1 MAKEKTLSG
10 KEMLE
15 EKKKFNV
22 FDMIGGIFKPILI
35 VIIGAGVLQAL
46 RDILLQ
52 IGAISRVSSSYIFL
66 DGLGNAV
73 FYFLPI
79 FLAIS
84 SANVFGA
91 TPFLA
96 AAVAAFLLYPNIT
109 NLFSWA
115 NSVGWDLTLF
125 GKIPITYV
133 KYESSVLPIILIVF
147 FQSKIEPLL
156 KKTIPDL
163 LRSILFPVL
172 TLFITCLAGI
182 IILGPIG
189 TWVGDGLA
197 FVITWLNTRVPWLVP
212 TLVGA
217 ASPFLVITGSHYSLF
232 PVATQNLAQLGY
244 DTVLMPGMMAS
255 NIALAGASFAV
266 AVRAKQKSYKS
277 YCASSGITSFFGISQ
292 SSLYGIA
299 IPLQKPLIASVIGG
313 GLAGFYAGI
322 TGIRAQSF
330 VTPGLLSLVGYSTPT
345 SNLINAV
352 ICIAIAFV
360 ATFVLTLIMGFQEPS
375 KETVRELTGEPISES
390 EKQEILDKA
399 EELEATARK
408 TEEALGD
415 AAMETTRATITR
427 GATRIGE
434 ATGLV
439 SASET
444 ESEEENGKAKEA
456 TEQKG
461 EDA

>member
-1 MAKEKTLSG
+1 MTKTETLSG
-10 KEMLE
+10 KEMLV

-35 VIIGAGVLQAL
+35 VIVGAGVLQTL
-46 RDILLQ
+46 RDILVQ
-52 IGAISRVSSSYIFL
+52 TGAISKVSSSYIFL
-66 DGLGNAV
+66 DGLGSAA

-84 SANVFGA
+84 SANVFKA
-91 TPFLA
+91 TPYLA
-96 AAVAAFLLYPNIT
+96 AAVAAFLLFPNIT

-115 NSVGWDLTLF
+115 NSVGWNLTLF

-133 KYESSVLPIILIVF
+133 KYESSVLPIILIIF

-156 KKTIPDL
+156 KKVIPDL

-182 IILGPIG
+182 IILGPLG
-189 TWVGDGLA
+189 TWAGDGLA
-197 FVITWLNTRVPWLVP
+197 FVITWINGLAPWLVP

-266 AVRAKQKSYKS
+266 AIRAKQKSYKS
-277 YCASSGITSFFGISQ
+277 YCASSGLTSFFGISQ

-299 IPLQKPLIASVIGG
+299 IPLKKPLITSVIGG
-313 GLAGFYAGI
+313 GIAGFYAGI
-322 TGIRAQSF
+322 SGIQARSF
-330 VTPGLLSLVGYSTPT
+330 STPGLLSLVGYSSPT
-345 SNLINAV
+345 SNLINAL
-352 ICIAIAFV
+352 ICIVIAFV
-360 ATFVLTLIMGFQEPS
+360 ATFILTFLAGFQEPS
-375 KETVRELTGEPISES
+375 RETVRELTGEPISEE
-390 EKQEILDKA
+390 EKQEIIEKA
-399 EELEATARK
+399 EELEAAAREA
-408 TEEALGD
+408 EEALGD
-415 AAMETTRATITR
+415 ASMEVTRATIAR
-427 GATRIGE
+427 GATRLGE
-434 ATGLV
+434 TTGLV
-439 SASET
+439 SPTEDET
-444 ESEEENGKAKEA
+444 GEEDD
-456 TEQKG
+456 QKG
-461 EDA
+461 GDA

>member
-1 MAKEKTLSG
+1 MAKSETLSG
-10 KEMLE
+10 KEMLT

-46 RDILLQ
+46 RDILVQ
-52 IGAISRVSSSYIFL
+52 VGAISRVSSSYIFL
-66 DGLGNAV
+66 DGLGSAV

-84 SANVFGA
+84 SANVFKA

-96 AAVAAFLLYPNIT
+96 AAVAAFLLFPSIT
-109 NLFSWA
+109 NLYSWA

-156 KKTIPDL
+156 KKIIPDL

-172 TLFITCLAGI
+172 TLFITCIAGI

-189 TWVGDGLA
+189 TWLGDGLA
-197 FVITWLNTRVPWLVP
+197 LVITWLNSKLPWLVP

-277 YCASSGITSFFGISQ
+277 YCASSGITAFFGISQ
-292 SSLYGIA
+292 SALYGIA
-299 IPLQKPLIASVIGG
+299 IPLKKPLIASVIGG
-313 GLAGFYAGI
+313 GVAGFYAGI
-322 TGIRAQSF
+322 MNMRAQSF
-330 VTPGLLSLVGYSTPT
+330 ITPGLLSLVGYSTPT

-352 ICIAIAFV
+352 ICIVIAF
-360 ATFVLTLIMGFQEPS
+360 AATFILTFVLGFEEPS

-390 EKQEILDKA
+390 EKQEIIDKA
-399 EELEATARK
+399 EELEATARE

-415 AAMETTRATITR
+415 AGMEVTRATIAS
-427 GATRIGE
+427 GATRLGQ
-434 ATGLV
+434 AAGLV
-439 SASET
+439 SP
-444 ESEEENGKAKEA
+444 SEEENKEEEDQVQKAD
-456 TEQKG
+456 EQEG
-461 EDA
+461 GDA

>member
-1 MAKEKTLSG
+1 MAKAKQLTG
-10 KEMLE
+10 KEMLA

-35 VIIGAGVLQAL
+35 VIIGAGVLQAV

-52 IGAISRVSSSYIFL
+52 VGAISRVSSSYIFL
-66 DGLGNAV
+66 DGLGSAV

-84 SANVFGA
+84 SANVFNA

-96 AAVAAFLLYPNIT
+96 ASVAAFLLFPNIT
-109 NLFSWA
+109 NMFSWA
-115 NSVGWDLTLF
+115 NSVGWNLTLF

-133 KYESSVLPIILIVF
+133 KYESSVLPIILIVY

-156 KKTIPDL
+156 KKVIPDL
-163 LRSILFPVL
+163 VRSILFPVL
-172 TLFITCLAGI
+172 TMFITCIAGI
-182 IILGPIG
+182 IILGPLG

-299 IPLQKPLIASVIGG
+299 IPLKKPLIASVVGG
-313 GLAGFYAGI
+313 GISGFYAGI
-322 TGIRAQSF
+322 TGIKAQSF
-330 VTPGLLSLVGYSTPT
+330 VTPGLLSLVGYSSPT
-345 SNLINAV
+345 SNLVNAV
-352 ICIAIAFV
+352 ITIVIAFA
-360 ATFVLTLIMGFQEPS
+360 ATFIVTFIMGFEEPS

-390 EKQEILDKA
+390 EKEEILQKA
-399 EELEATARK
+399 EELEATAREA
-408 TEEALGD
+408 EEALGD
-415 AAMETTRATITR
+415 AAMETTRATIAR
-427 GATRIGE
+427 GATRLGE

-439 SASET
+439 SPPEAET
-444 ESEEENGKAKEA
+444 GEEDD
-456 TEQKG
+456 QKG
-461 EDA
+461 GDA